1 MKQSIMRRLEQ
12 LEAAVPGDLIVE
24 YSKGDELEQST
35 MKEFCR
41 LCRKDKVIYA
51 FKVVDGNRMDDIDLL
66 IKLIDEQA
74 KGTL

>member
-24 YSKGDELEQST
+24 YSKGNELTRST

-41 LCRKDKVIYA
+41 LCRSDRVIYT
-51 FKVVDGNRMDDIDLL
+51 FKVVDGSRMEDIDLL